1 MSRSGTSERRVLGR
15 RGATALEFAVVA
27 NVLLLLLVGG
37 FDTGRYFFV
46 NESLKYFVGELA
58 RGVVLSPDAD
68 WNTKKYTLISR
79 APILKADAFSTL
91 DVNINRAAA
100 PAVTTVTVTA
110 SYHYSFALPVMSG
123 LVNSINTALTLK
135 FVAP

>member
-1 MSRSGTSERRVLGR
+1 MSRSGTSKRRFLGR
-15 RGATALEFAVVA
+15 GGATALEMAVVA
-27 NVLLLLLVGG
+27 NVLFLLLVGG
-37 FDTGRYFFV
+37 FDIGRYFFV

-68 WNTKKYTLISR
+68 WSTKKYALISS
-79 APILKADAFSTL
+79 APMLEAGKFSAL
-91 DVNINRAAA
+91 DVNVNRAAA

-110 SYHYSFALPVMSG
+110 RYRYAFALPVMSG
-123 LVNSINTALTLK
+123 LVNSIDTGLTLR